1 MTHSDTT
8 PKHQHQREAFALA
21 LAQGASQQEAAARA
35 GIHRN
40 TAHAWEKEAAVKR
53 TIEEVRQAARER
65 AVRRL
70 NGMADRAV
78 RTVGEI
84 MSRRE
89 WSRADRNRLA
99 AALATLKM
107 LGLDKAM
114 AQGNDQLVVVTR
126 IPREPIDVSVAGRE

>member
-40 TAHAWEKEAAVKR
+40 TARAWERDAGVKR
-53 TIEEVRQAARER
+53 TIEEVRQSAREQ

-70 NGMADRAV
+70 NGRAGQAV
-78 RTVGEI
+78 RTLGEI
-84 MSRRE
+84 MQKRE

-99 AALATLKM
+99 AALATLHM
-107 LGLDKAM
+107 LGIDKTVG
-114 AQGNDQLVVVTR
+114 QGDEQLVVVTR
-126 IPREPIDVSVAGRE
+126 IPREPLQG